1 MYTFRKNCF
10 FSLALA
16 SGMLLSQYGLAGAAD
31 VLVSDGNKMK
41 YEYTDDKLRI
51 TLKEDESSYM
61 IFRDEH
67 MYIVS
72 SSDGN
77 LMVIDAN
84 QALSMFSGMAGAA
97 APSAAS
103 GEVLSLDATG
113 KMEKHAG
120 IIGEVYKLRY
130 KNQDGK
136 EEQAELVLADDDR
149 ARAFR
154 EAMKKMVMSMAK
166 SLGKDYELSTN
177 NMQSKLSDLDMGVL
191 RYGKD
196 MTVTAIS
203 DRKVDEAR
211 FVLPAEPTD
220 LSSLGGLM
228 GQSKTGGDGEPQ
240 SGGLLSGLLG
250 AMNKSKEAPEE
261 GTDSEEAEEPAEK
274 SSAAS
279 ELGKALGGFF
289 GR

>member
-1 MYTFRKNCF
+1 
-10 FSLALA
+10 
-16 SGMLLSQYGLAGAAD
+16 
-31 VLVSDGNKMK
+31 
-41 YEYTDDKLRI
+41 
-51 TLKEDESSYM
+51 
-61 IFRDEH
+61 
-67 MYIVS
+67 
-72 SSDGN
+72 
-77 LMVIDAN
+77 
-84 QALSMFSGMAGAA
+84 
-97 APSAAS
+97 
-103 GEVLSLDATG
+103 
-113 KMEKHAG
+113 
-120 IIGEVYKLRY
+120 
-130 KNQDGK
+130 
-136 EEQAELVLADDDR
+136 
-149 ARAFR
+149 
-154 EAMKKMVMSMAK
+154 MVMSMAK